1 MAEEEG
7 EEAGGAVGQVVV
19 GPVSVE
25 VVLGPVAVV
34 AAGGHHL
41 AESP

>member
-1 MAEEEG
+1 MAEEKG

-25 VVLGPVAVV
+25 VVVGPVV